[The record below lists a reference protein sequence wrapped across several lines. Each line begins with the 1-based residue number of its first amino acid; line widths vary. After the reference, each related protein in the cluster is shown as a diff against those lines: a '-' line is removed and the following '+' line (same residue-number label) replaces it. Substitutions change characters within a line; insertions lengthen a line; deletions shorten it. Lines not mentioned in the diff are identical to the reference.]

1 MIADPYPVL
10 WTGQRAVVVL
20 PEHIDLSNSADIR
33 GELLSVINR
42 GATALIADMSA
53 TVSCDNS
60 GADAVARAYRR
71 AFSNGTD
78 LRLVVVSPIVRRMI
92 SISGV
97 DRLVS
102 LYPSLEAA
110 LAAATPAERA
120 LAPAVIGS
128 AMAGS
133 ATGGSAMAGSG
144 TGGSAMAG
152 SATGGSGMAG
162 SATGGSATA
171 GSATGGSATG
181 GSGTGGSGMAG
192 SGTGGSATGG
202 SGMAGSAT
210 VGADSRPAD
219 EPESVQPGTGEV
231 PAGQA
236 EPDIGLGTEIA
247 LLDDQGVIVS
257 VNDAWQAFA
266 AANKGDPAR
275 VGPGV
280 SYLEAC
286 AAAGDD
292 PVALEVAA
300 NIHRALAGDLPGPLV
315 VEVPC
320 HSPDTARWFEMLIS
334 PRMDD
339 DGGHSGATVT
349 LSLAKSE
356 PRLGSAAPVAGEGD
370 SAQVLLRLAED
381 RERIA
386 AGMNDL
392 LVHRLFSAGLSLQA
406 ALGILGDHPAAGKV
420 WDAVNDLDLALRGL
434 RSILFDQQ
442 APDDYSD

>member
-1 MIADPYPVL
+1 VIADPYPVL

-78 LRLVVVSPIVRRMI
+78 LRLVVVSPIVRRVI
-92 SISGV
+92 GISGV

-110 LAAATPAERA
+110 LAARTPAARA
-120 LAPAVIGS
+120 LAPAAIGS
-128 AMAGS
+128 AAAGS
-133 ATGGSAMAGSG
+133 AAAGSG
-144 TGGSAMAG
+144 AAG
-152 SATGGSGMAG
+152 SAAAG
-162 SATGGSATA
+162 PATTESATTGS
-171 GSATGGSATG
+171 
-181 GSGTGGSGMAG
+181 
-192 SGTGGSATGG
+192 
-202 SGMAGSAT
+202 
-210 VGADSRPAD
+210 DSRPAD
-219 EPESVQPGTGEV
+219 RPESVPPGTGEV

-247 LLDDQGVIVS
+247 LLDHQGVIVS

-266 AANKGDPAR
+266 ATNKGDPAR

-280 SYLEAC
+280 SYLEVC

-339 DGGHSGATVT
+339 DGGHRGATVT

-356 PRLGSAAPVAGEGD
+356 PRLASAAPVAGAGD
-370 SAQVLLRLAED
+370 SAQVIVRLTED

-392 LVHRLFSAGLSLQA
+392 LVHRLFSAGLSLQT
-406 ALGILGDHPAAGKV
+406 ALGILGAHPATGKI
-420 WDAVNDLDLALRGL
+420 WDAVNDLDLAVREL
-434 RSILFDQQ
+434 RSILFDQL
-442 APDDYSD
+442 APDDQSD

>member
-78 LRLVVVSPIVRRMI
+78 LRLVVVSPIVRRVI
-92 SISGV
+92 GISGV

-110 LAAATPAERA
+110 LAARTPAARA
-120 LAPAVIGS
+120 LAPAAIGS
-128 AMAGS
+128 AAAGSAAAGSAAAGSAAAGSAAAGS
-133 ATGGSAMAGSG
+133 AT
-144 TGGSAMAG
+144 TV
-152 SATGGSGMAG
+152 SATTGS
-162 SATGGSATA
+162 
-171 GSATGGSATG
+171 
-181 GSGTGGSGMAG
+181 
-192 SGTGGSATGG
+192 
-202 SGMAGSAT
+202 
-210 VGADSRPAD
+210 DSRPAD
-219 EPESVQPGTGEV
+219 RPESVPPGTGEV

-247 LLDDQGVIVS
+247 LLDHQGVIVS

-266 AANKGDPAR
+266 ATNKGDPAR

-280 SYLEAC
+280 SYLEVC

-339 DGGHSGATVT
+339 DGGHRGATVT

-356 PRLGSAAPVAGEGD
+356 PRLASAAPVAGAGD
-370 SAQVLLRLAED
+370 SAQVIVRLAED

-392 LVHRLFSAGLSLQA
+392 LVHRLFSAGLSLQT
-406 ALGILGDHPAAGKV
+406 ALGILGAHPATGKI
-420 WDAVNDLDLALRGL
+420 WDAVNDLDLAVREL
-434 RSILFDQQ
+434 RSILFDQL
-442 APDDYSD
+442 APDDQSD

>member
-78 LRLVVVSPIVRRMI
+78 LRLVVVSPIVRRVI
-92 SISGV
+92 GISGV

-110 LAAATPAERA
+110 LAARTPAARA
-120 LAPAVIGS
+120 LAPAAIGS
-128 AMAGS
+128 AAAGSGAAGSGAAGSGAAGS
-133 ATGGSAMAGSG
+133 AAAGPA
-144 TGGSAMAG
+144 TTE
-152 SATGGSGMAG
+152 SATTGS
-162 SATGGSATA
+162 
-171 GSATGGSATG
+171 
-181 GSGTGGSGMAG
+181 
-192 SGTGGSATGG
+192 
-202 SGMAGSAT
+202 
-210 VGADSRPAD
+210 DSRPAD
-219 EPESVQPGTGEV
+219 RPESVPPGTGEV

-247 LLDDQGVIVS
+247 LLDHQGVIVS

-266 AANKGDPAR
+266 ATNKGDPAR

-280 SYLEAC
+280 SYLEVC

-339 DGGHSGATVT
+339 DGGHRGATVT

-356 PRLGSAAPVAGEGD
+356 PRLASAAPVAGAGD
-370 SAQVLLRLAED
+370 SAQVIVRLTED

-392 LVHRLFSAGLSLQA
+392 LVHRLFSAGLSLQT
-406 ALGILGDHPAAGKV
+406 ALGILGAHPATGKI
-420 WDAVNDLDLALRGL
+420 WDAVNDLDLAVREL
-434 RSILFDQQ
+434 RSILFDQL
-442 APDDYSD
+442 APDDQSD

>member
-78 LRLVVVSPIVRRMI
+78 LRLVVVSPIVRRVI
-92 SISGV
+92 GISGV

-110 LAAATPAERA
+110 LAARTPAARA
-120 LAPAVIGS
+120 LAPAAIGS
-128 AMAGS
+128 AA
-133 ATGGSAMAGSG
+133 AGSG
-144 TGGSAMAG
+144 AAG
-152 SATGGSGMAG
+152 SGAA
-162 SATGGSATA
+162 GSATA
-171 GSATGGSATG
+171 GSAA
-181 GSGTGGSGMAG
+181 
-192 SGTGGSATGG
+192 
-202 SGMAGSAT
+202 AGSAT
-210 VGADSRPAD
+210 TESATTGSDSRPAD
-219 EPESVQPGTGEV
+219 RPESVPPGTGEV

-247 LLDDQGVIVS
+247 LLDHQGVIVS

-266 AANKGDPAR
+266 ATNKGDPAR

-280 SYLEAC
+280 SYLEVC

-339 DGGHSGATVT
+339 DGGHRGATVT

-356 PRLGSAAPVAGEGD
+356 PRLASAAPVAGAGD
-370 SAQVLLRLAED
+370 SAQVIVRLTED

-392 LVHRLFSAGLSLQA
+392 LVHRLFSAGLSLQT
-406 ALGILGDHPAAGKV
+406 ALGILGAHPATGKI
-420 WDAVNDLDLALRGL
+420 WDAVNDLDLAVREL
-434 RSILFDQQ
+434 RSILFDQL
-442 APDDYSD
+442 APDDQSD

>member
-1 MIADPYPVL
+1 VIADPYPVL

-78 LRLVVVSPIVRRMI
+78 LRLVVVSPIVRRVI
-92 SISGV
+92 GISGV

-110 LAAATPAERA
+110 LAARTPAARA
-120 LAPAVIGS
+120 LAPAAIGS
-128 AMAGS
+128 AA
-133 ATGGSAMAGSG
+133 AGSG
-144 TGGSAMAG
+144 AAV
-152 SATGGSGMAG
+152 SATAV
-162 SATGGSATA
+162 SAAAGSATA
-171 GSATGGSATG
+171 GSAAAGSA
-181 GSGTGGSGMAG
+181 A
-192 SGTGGSATGG
+192 
-202 SGMAGSAT
+202 AGSAT
-210 VGADSRPAD
+210 TESATTGSDSRPAD
-219 EPESVQPGTGEV
+219 RPESVPPGTGEV

-247 LLDDQGVIVS
+247 LLDHQGVIVS

-266 AANKGDPAR
+266 ATNKGDPAR

-280 SYLEAC
+280 SYLEVC

-339 DGGHSGATVT
+339 DGGHRGATVT

-356 PRLGSAAPVAGEGD
+356 PRLASAAPVAGAGD
-370 SAQVLLRLAED
+370 SAQVIVRLTED

-392 LVHRLFSAGLSLQA
+392 LVHRLFSAGLSLQT
-406 ALGILGDHPAAGKV
+406 ALGILGAHPATGKI
-420 WDAVNDLDLALRGL
+420 WDAVNDLDLAVREL
-434 RSILFDQQ
+434 RSILFDQL
-442 APDDYSD
+442 APDDQSD

>member
-78 LRLVVVSPIVRRMI
+78 LRLVVVSPIVRRVI
-92 SISGV
+92 GISGV

-110 LAAATPAERA
+110 LAARTPAARA
-120 LAPAVIGS
+120 LAPAAIGFAAAGS
-128 AMAGS
+128 GAAGSGAAGSGAAGS
-133 ATGGSAMAGSG
+133 AAAGPA
-144 TGGSAMAG
+144 TTE
-152 SATGGSGMAG
+152 SATTGS
-162 SATGGSATA
+162 
-171 GSATGGSATG
+171 
-181 GSGTGGSGMAG
+181 
-192 SGTGGSATGG
+192 
-202 SGMAGSAT
+202 
-210 VGADSRPAD
+210 DSRPAD
-219 EPESVQPGTGEV
+219 RPESVPPGTGEV

-247 LLDDQGVIVS
+247 LLDHQGVIVS

-266 AANKGDPAR
+266 ATNKGDPAR

-280 SYLEAC
+280 SYLEVC

-339 DGGHSGATVT
+339 DGGHRGATVT

-356 PRLGSAAPVAGEGD
+356 PRLASAAPVAGAGD
-370 SAQVLLRLAED
+370 SAQVIVRLTED

-392 LVHRLFSAGLSLQA
+392 LVHRLFSAGLSLQT
-406 ALGILGDHPAAGKV
+406 ALGILGAHPATGKI
-420 WDAVNDLDLALRGL
+420 WDAVNDLDLAVREL
-434 RSILFDQQ
+434 RSILFDQL
-442 APDDYSD
+442 APDDQSD

>member
-1 MIADPYPVL
+1 VIADPYPVL

-78 LRLVVVSPIVRRMI
+78 LRLVVVSPIVRRVI
-92 SISGV
+92 GISGV

-110 LAAATPAERA
+110 LAARTPAARA
-120 LAPAVIGS
+120 LAPAAIGS
-128 AMAGS
+128 AAAGAGAAGAGAAGSGAAGS
-133 ATGGSAMAGSG
+133 AAAGPA
-144 TGGSAMAG
+144 TTE
-152 SATGGSGMAG
+152 SATTGS
-162 SATGGSATA
+162 
-171 GSATGGSATG
+171 
-181 GSGTGGSGMAG
+181 
-192 SGTGGSATGG
+192 
-202 SGMAGSAT
+202 
-210 VGADSRPAD
+210 DSRPAD
-219 EPESVQPGTGEV
+219 RPESVPPGTGEV

-247 LLDDQGVIVS
+247 LLDHQGAIVS

-266 AANKGDPAR
+266 ATNKGDPAR

-280 SYLEAC
+280 SYLEVC

-339 DGGHSGATVT
+339 DGGHRGATVT

-356 PRLGSAAPVAGEGD
+356 PRLASAAPVAGAGD
-370 SAQVLLRLAED
+370 SAQVIVRLTED

-392 LVHRLFSAGLSLQA
+392 LVHRLFSAGLSLQT
-406 ALGILGDHPAAGKV
+406 ALGILGAHPATGKI
-420 WDAVNDLDLALRGL
+420 WDAVNDLDLAVREL
-434 RSILFDQQ
+434 RSILFDQL
-442 APDDYSD
+442 APDDQSD

>member
-78 LRLVVVSPIVRRMI
+78 LRLVVVSPIVRRVI
-92 SISGV
+92 GISGV

-110 LAAATPAERA
+110 LAARTPAARA
-120 LAPAVIGS
+120 LAPAAIGS
-128 AMAGS
+128 AA
-133 ATGGSAMAGSG
+133 AGSG
-144 TGGSAMAG
+144 AA
-152 SATGGSGMAG
+152 
-162 SATGGSATA
+162 GSATA
-171 GSATGGSATG
+171 GSAA
-181 GSGTGGSGMAG
+181 
-192 SGTGGSATGG
+192 
-202 SGMAGSAT
+202 AGSAT
-210 VGADSRPAD
+210 TESATTGSDSRPAD
-219 EPESVQPGTGEV
+219 RPESVPPGTGEV

-247 LLDDQGVIVS
+247 LLDHQGVIVS

-266 AANKGDPAR
+266 ATNKGDPAR

-280 SYLEAC
+280 SYLEVC

-339 DGGHSGATVT
+339 DGGHRGATVT

-356 PRLGSAAPVAGEGD
+356 PRLASAAPVAGAGD
-370 SAQVLLRLAED
+370 SAQVIVRLAED

-392 LVHRLFSAGLSLQA
+392 LVHRLFSAGLSLQT
-406 ALGILGDHPAAGKV
+406 ALGILGAHPATGKI
-420 WDAVNDLDLALRGL
+420 WDAVNDLDLAVREL
-434 RSILFDQQ
+434 RSILFDQL
-442 APDDYSD
+442 APDDQSD

>member
-1 MIADPYPVL
+1 VIADPYPVL

-78 LRLVVVSPIVRRMI
+78 LRLVVVSPIVRRVI
-92 SISGV
+92 GISGV

-110 LAAATPAERA
+110 LAARTPAARA
-120 LAPAVIGS
+120 LAPAAIGS
-128 AMAGS
+128 AAAGSGAAGSGAAGS
-133 ATGGSAMAGSG
+133 AAAGPA
-144 TGGSAMAG
+144 TTE
-152 SATGGSGMAG
+152 SATTGS
-162 SATGGSATA
+162 
-171 GSATGGSATG
+171 
-181 GSGTGGSGMAG
+181 
-192 SGTGGSATGG
+192 
-202 SGMAGSAT
+202 
-210 VGADSRPAD
+210 DSRPAD
-219 EPESVQPGTGEV
+219 RPESVPPGTGEV

-247 LLDDQGVIVS
+247 LLDHQGVIVS

-266 AANKGDPAR
+266 ATNKGDPAR

-280 SYLEAC
+280 SYLEVC

-339 DGGHSGATVT
+339 DGGHRGATVT

-356 PRLGSAAPVAGEGD
+356 PRLASAAPVAGAGD
-370 SAQVLLRLAED
+370 SAQVIVRLAED

-392 LVHRLFSAGLSLQA
+392 LVHRLFSAGLSLQT
-406 ALGILGDHPAAGKV
+406 ALGILGAHPATGKI
-420 WDAVNDLDLALRGL
+420 WDAVNDLDLAVREL
-434 RSILFDQQ
+434 RSILFDQL
-442 APDDYSD
+442 APDDQSD

>member
-1 MIADPYPVL
+1 VIADPYPVL

-78 LRLVVVSPIVRRMI
+78 LRLVVVSPIVRRVI
-92 SISGV
+92 GISGV

-110 LAAATPAERA
+110 LAARTPAARA
-120 LAPAVIGS
+120 LAPAAIGS
-128 AMAGS
+128 AAAGSGAAGSGAAGSGAAGS
-133 ATGGSAMAGSG
+133 AAAGPA
-144 TGGSAMAG
+144 TTE
-152 SATGGSGMAG
+152 SATTGS
-162 SATGGSATA
+162 
-171 GSATGGSATG
+171 
-181 GSGTGGSGMAG
+181 
-192 SGTGGSATGG
+192 
-202 SGMAGSAT
+202 
-210 VGADSRPAD
+210 DSRPAD
-219 EPESVQPGTGEV
+219 RPESVPPGTGEV

-247 LLDDQGVIVS
+247 LLDHQGVIVS

-266 AANKGDPAR
+266 ATNKGDPAR

-280 SYLEAC
+280 SYLEVC

-339 DGGHSGATVT
+339 DGGHRGATVT

-356 PRLGSAAPVAGEGD
+356 PRLASAAPVAGAGD
-370 SAQVLLRLAED
+370 SAQVIVRLTED

-392 LVHRLFSAGLSLQA
+392 LVHRLFSAGLSLQT
-406 ALGILGDHPAAGKV
+406 ALGILGAHPATGKI
-420 WDAVNDLDLALRGL
+420 WDAVNDLDLAVREL
-434 RSILFDQQ
+434 RSILFDQL
-442 APDDYSD
+442 APDDQSD

>member
-78 LRLVVVSPIVRRMI
+78 LRLVVVSPIVRRVI
-92 SISGV
+92 GISGV

-110 LAAATPAERA
+110 LAARTPAARA
-120 LAPAVIGS
+120 LAPAAIGS
-128 AMAGS
+128 AAAGSGAAGSGAAGSGAAGS
-133 ATGGSAMAGSG
+133 AAAGPA
-144 TGGSAMAG
+144 TTE
-152 SATGGSGMAG
+152 SATTGS
-162 SATGGSATA
+162 
-171 GSATGGSATG
+171 
-181 GSGTGGSGMAG
+181 
-192 SGTGGSATGG
+192 
-202 SGMAGSAT
+202 
-210 VGADSRPAD
+210 DSRPAD
-219 EPESVQPGTGEV
+219 RPESVPPGTGEV

-247 LLDDQGVIVS
+247 LLDHQGVIVS

-266 AANKGDPAR
+266 ATNKGDPAR

-280 SYLEAC
+280 SYLEVC

-339 DGGHSGATVT
+339 DGGHRGATVT

-356 PRLGSAAPVAGEGD
+356 PRLASAAPVAGAGD
-370 SAQVLLRLAED
+370 SAQVIVRLAED

-392 LVHRLFSAGLSLQA
+392 LVHRLFSAGLSLQT
-406 ALGILGDHPAAGKV
+406 ALGILGAHPATGKI
-420 WDAVNDLDLALRGL
+420 WDAVNDLDLAVREL
-434 RSILFDQQ
+434 RSILFDQL
-442 APDDYSD
+442 APDDQSD

>member
-78 LRLVVVSPIVRRMI
+78 LRLVVVSPIVRRVI
-92 SISGV
+92 GISGV

-110 LAAATPAERA
+110 LAARTPAARA
-120 LAPAVIGS
+120 LAPAAIGS
-128 AMAGS
+128 AA
-133 ATGGSAMAGSG
+133 A
-144 TGGSAMAG
+144 
-152 SATGGSGMAG
+152 
-162 SATGGSATA
+162 GSATA
-171 GSATGGSATG
+171 GSATAGSAA
-181 GSGTGGSGMAG
+181 AG
-192 SGTGGSATGG
+192 SAA
-202 SGMAGSAT
+202 AGSAT
-210 VGADSRPAD
+210 TESATTGSDSRPAD
-219 EPESVQPGTGEV
+219 RPESVPPGTGEV

-247 LLDDQGVIVS
+247 LLDHQGVIVS

-266 AANKGDPAR
+266 ATNKGDPAR

-280 SYLEAC
+280 SYLEVC

-339 DGGHSGATVT
+339 DGGHRGATVT

-356 PRLGSAAPVAGEGD
+356 PRLASAAPVAGAGD
-370 SAQVLLRLAED
+370 SAQVIVRLTED

-392 LVHRLFSAGLSLQA
+392 LVHRLFSAGLSLQT
-406 ALGILGDHPAAGKV
+406 ALGILGAHPATGKI
-420 WDAVNDLDLALRGL
+420 WDAVNDLDLAVREL
-434 RSILFDQQ
+434 RSILFDQL
-442 APDDYSD
+442 APDDQSD

>member
-78 LRLVVVSPIVRRMI
+78 LRLVVVSPIVRRVI
-92 SISGV
+92 GISGV

-110 LAAATPAERA
+110 LAARTPAARA
-120 LAPAVIGS
+120 LAPAAIGS
-128 AMAGS
+128 AAAGSGTAGSAAAGS
-133 ATGGSAMAGSG
+133 AT
-144 TGGSAMAG
+144 TE
-152 SATGGSGMAG
+152 SATTGS
-162 SATGGSATA
+162 
-171 GSATGGSATG
+171 
-181 GSGTGGSGMAG
+181 
-192 SGTGGSATGG
+192 
-202 SGMAGSAT
+202 
-210 VGADSRPAD
+210 DSRPAD
-219 EPESVQPGTGEV
+219 RPESVPPGTGEV

-247 LLDDQGVIVS
+247 LLDHQGVIVS

-266 AANKGDPAR
+266 ATNKGDPAR

-280 SYLEAC
+280 SYLEVC

-339 DGGHSGATVT
+339 DGGHRGATVT

-356 PRLGSAAPVAGEGD
+356 PRLASAAPVAGAGD
-370 SAQVLLRLAED
+370 SAQVIVRLAED

-392 LVHRLFSAGLSLQA
+392 LVHRLFSAGLSLQT
-406 ALGILGDHPAAGKV
+406 ALGILGAHPATGKI
-420 WDAVNDLDLALRGL
+420 WDAVNDLDLAVREL
-434 RSILFDQQ
+434 RSILFDQL
-442 APDDYSD
+442 APDDQSD

>member
-1 MIADPYPVL
+1 VIADPYPVL

-78 LRLVVVSPIVRRMI
+78 LRLVVVSPIVRRVI
-92 SISGV
+92 GISGV

-110 LAAATPAERA
+110 LAARTPAARA
-120 LAPAVIGS
+120 LAPAAIGS
-128 AMAGS
+128 AAAGSGAAGSGAAGSGAAGSAAAGS
-133 ATGGSAMAGSG
+133 AT
-144 TGGSAMAG
+144 TE
-152 SATGGSGMAG
+152 SATTGS
-162 SATGGSATA
+162 
-171 GSATGGSATG
+171 
-181 GSGTGGSGMAG
+181 
-192 SGTGGSATGG
+192 
-202 SGMAGSAT
+202 
-210 VGADSRPAD
+210 DSRPAD
-219 EPESVQPGTGEV
+219 RPESVPPGTGEV

-247 LLDDQGVIVS
+247 LLDHQGVIVS

-266 AANKGDPAR
+266 ATNKGDPAR

-280 SYLEAC
+280 SYLEVC

-339 DGGHSGATVT
+339 DGGHRGATVT

-356 PRLGSAAPVAGEGD
+356 PRLASAAPVAGAGD
-370 SAQVLLRLAED
+370 SAQVIVRLTED

-392 LVHRLFSAGLSLQA
+392 LVHRLFSAGLSLQT
-406 ALGILGDHPAAGKV
+406 ALGILGAHPATGKI
-420 WDAVNDLDLALRGL
+420 WDAVNDLDLAVREL
-434 RSILFDQQ
+434 RSILFDQL
-442 APDDYSD
+442 APDDQSD

>member
-78 LRLVVVSPIVRRMI
+78 LRLVVVSPIVRRVI
-92 SISGV
+92 GISGV

-110 LAAATPAERA
+110 LAARTPAARA
-120 LAPAVIGS
+120 LAPAAIGS
-128 AMAGS
+128 AA
-133 ATGGSAMAGSG
+133 AGSG
-144 TGGSAMAG
+144 AAG
-152 SATGGSGMAG
+152 SGAA
-162 SATGGSATA
+162 GSATA
-171 GSATGGSATG
+171 GSAAAGSA
-181 GSGTGGSGMAG
+181 A
-192 SGTGGSATGG
+192 
-202 SGMAGSAT
+202 AGSAT
-210 VGADSRPAD
+210 TGSDSRPAD
-219 EPESVQPGTGEV
+219 RPESVPPGTGEV

-247 LLDDQGVIVS
+247 LLDHQGVIVS

-266 AANKGDPAR
+266 ATNKGDPAR

-280 SYLEAC
+280 SYLEVC

-339 DGGHSGATVT
+339 DGGHRGATVT

-356 PRLGSAAPVAGEGD
+356 PRLASAAPVAGAGD
-370 SAQVLLRLAED
+370 SAQVIVRLTED

-392 LVHRLFSAGLSLQA
+392 LVHRLFSAGLSLQT
-406 ALGILGDHPAAGKV
+406 ALGILGAHPATGKI
-420 WDAVNDLDLALRGL
+420 WDAVNDLDLAVREL
-434 RSILFDQQ
+434 RSILFDQL
-442 APDDYSD
+442 APDDQSD

>member
-78 LRLVVVSPIVRRMI
+78 LRLVVVSPIVRRVI
-92 SISGV
+92 GISGV

-110 LAAATPAERA
+110 LAARTPAARA
-120 LAPAVIGS
+120 LAPAAIGS
-128 AMAGS
+128 AA
-133 ATGGSAMAGSG
+133 AGSG
-144 TGGSAMAG
+144 AA
-152 SATGGSGMAG
+152 
-162 SATGGSATA
+162 GSATA
-171 GSATGGSATG
+171 GSAA
-181 GSGTGGSGMAG
+181 
-192 SGTGGSATGG
+192 
-202 SGMAGSAT
+202 AGSAT
-210 VGADSRPAD
+210 TESATTGSDSRPAD
-219 EPESVQPGTGEV
+219 RPESVPPGTGEV

-247 LLDDQGVIVS
+247 LLDHQGVIVS

-266 AANKGDPAR
+266 ATNKGDPAR

-280 SYLEAC
+280 SYLEVC

-339 DGGHSGATVT
+339 DGGHRGATVT

-356 PRLGSAAPVAGEGD
+356 PRLASAAPVAGAGD
-370 SAQVLLRLAED
+370 SAQVIVRLTED

-392 LVHRLFSAGLSLQA
+392 LVHRLFSAGLSLQT
-406 ALGILGDHPAAGKV
+406 ALGILGAHPATGKI
-420 WDAVNDLDLALRGL
+420 WDAVNDLDLAVREL
-434 RSILFDQQ
+434 RSILFDQL
-442 APDDYSD
+442 APDDQSD

>member
-78 LRLVVVSPIVRRMI
+78 LRLVVVSPIVRRVI
-92 SISGV
+92 GISGV

-110 LAAATPAERA
+110 LAARTPAARA
-120 LAPAVIGS
+120 LAPAAIGS
-128 AMAGS
+128 AA
-133 ATGGSAMAGSG
+133 AGSG
-144 TGGSAMAG
+144 AA
-152 SATGGSGMAG
+152 
-162 SATGGSATA
+162 GSATA
-171 GSATGGSATG
+171 GSAA
-181 GSGTGGSGMAG
+181 
-192 SGTGGSATGG
+192 
-202 SGMAGSAT
+202 AGSAT
-210 VGADSRPAD
+210 TGSDSRPAD
-219 EPESVQPGTGEV
+219 RPESVPPGTGEV

-247 LLDDQGVIVS
+247 LLDHQGVIVS

-266 AANKGDPAR
+266 ATNKGDPAR

-280 SYLEAC
+280 SYLEVC

-339 DGGHSGATVT
+339 DGGHRGATVT

-356 PRLGSAAPVAGEGD
+356 PRLASAAPVAGAGD
-370 SAQVLLRLAED
+370 SAQVIVRLTED

-392 LVHRLFSAGLSLQA
+392 LVHRLFSAGLSLQT
-406 ALGILGDHPAAGKV
+406 ALGILGAHPATGKI
-420 WDAVNDLDLALRGL
+420 WDAVNDLDLAVREL
-434 RSILFDQQ
+434 RSILFDQL
-442 APDDYSD
+442 APDDQSD

>member
-78 LRLVVVSPIVRRMI
+78 LRLVVVSPIVRRVI

-133 ATGGSAMAGSG
+133 ATGGSAMAGS
-144 TGGSAMAG
+144 
-152 SATGGSGMAG
+152 
-162 SATGGSATA
+162 ATGGSATA
-171 GSATGGSATG
+171 
-181 GSGTGGSGMAG
+181 
-192 SGTGGSATGG
+192 GSATGG

-420 WDAVNDLDLALRGL
+420 WDAVNDLDLAVREL
-434 RSILFDQQ
+434 RSILFDQL
-442 APDDYSD
+442 APDDQSD

>member
-78 LRLVVVSPIVRRMI
+78 LRLVVVSPIVRRVI
-92 SISGV
+92 GISGV

-110 LAAATPAERA
+110 LAARTPAARA
-120 LAPAVIGS
+120 LAPAAIGS
-128 AMAGS
+128 AAAGS
-133 ATGGSAMAGSG
+133 AAA
-144 TGGSAMAG
+144 
-152 SATGGSGMAG
+152 
-162 SATGGSATA
+162 GSATA
-171 GSATGGSATG
+171 GSAAAGSA
-181 GSGTGGSGMAG
+181 A
-192 SGTGGSATGG
+192 
-202 SGMAGSAT
+202 AGSAT
-210 VGADSRPAD
+210 TESATTGSDSRPAD
-219 EPESVQPGTGEV
+219 RPESVPPGTGEV

-247 LLDDQGVIVS
+247 LLDHQGVIVS

-266 AANKGDPAR
+266 ATNKGDPAR

-280 SYLEAC
+280 SYLEVC

-320 HSPDTARWFEMLIS
+320 HSPDTARWFELLIS

-339 DGGHSGATVT
+339 DGGHRGATVT

-356 PRLGSAAPVAGEGD
+356 PRLASAAPVAGAGD
-370 SAQVLLRLAED
+370 SAQVIVRLAED

-392 LVHRLFSAGLSLQA
+392 LVHRLFSAGLSLQT
-406 ALGILGDHPAAGKV
+406 ALGILGAHPATGKI
-420 WDAVNDLDLALRGL
+420 WDAVNDLDLAVREL
-434 RSILFDQQ
+434 RSILFDQL
-442 APDDYSD
+442 APDDQSD

>member
-78 LRLVVVSPIVRRMI
+78 LRLVVVSPIVRRVI
-92 SISGV
+92 GISGV

-110 LAAATPAERA
+110 LAARTPAARA
-120 LAPAVIGS
+120 LAPAAIGS
-128 AMAGS
+128 AAAGFGAAGSGAAGSGAAGS
-133 ATGGSAMAGSG
+133 AAAGPA
-144 TGGSAMAG
+144 TTE
-152 SATGGSGMAG
+152 SATTGS
-162 SATGGSATA
+162 
-171 GSATGGSATG
+171 
-181 GSGTGGSGMAG
+181 
-192 SGTGGSATGG
+192 
-202 SGMAGSAT
+202 
-210 VGADSRPAD
+210 DSRPAD
-219 EPESVQPGTGEV
+219 RPESVPPGTGEV

-247 LLDDQGVIVS
+247 LLDHQGVIVS

-266 AANKGDPAR
+266 ATNKGDPAR

-280 SYLEAC
+280 SYLEVC

-339 DGGHSGATVT
+339 DGGHRGATVT

-356 PRLGSAAPVAGEGD
+356 PRLASAAPVAGAGD
-370 SAQVLLRLAED
+370 SAQVIVRLTED

-392 LVHRLFSAGLSLQA
+392 LVHRLFSAGLSLQT
-406 ALGILGDHPAAGKV
+406 ALGILGAHPATGKI
-420 WDAVNDLDLALRGL
+420 WDAVNDLDLAVREL
-434 RSILFDQQ
+434 RSILFDQL
-442 APDDYSD
+442 APDDQSD

>member
-1 MIADPYPVL
+1 MIAEPYPVL

-71 AFSNGTD
+71 AVSNGTD
-78 LRLVVVSPIVRRMI
+78 LRLVVSSPIVRRVI
-92 SISGV
+92 SISGI

-110 LAAATPAERA
+110 LAARTPAARA
-120 LAPAVIGS
+120 LAPAARALAPAAV
-128 AMAGS
+128 GS
-133 ATGGSAMAGSG
+133 ATS
-144 TGGSAMAG
+144 
-152 SATGGSGMAG
+152 
-162 SATGGSATA
+162 GSATA
-171 GSATGGSATG
+171 G
-181 GSGTGGSGMAG
+181 AG
-192 SGTGGSATGG
+192 SGPTDSLASA
-202 SGMAGSAT
+202 
-210 VGADSRPAD
+210 
-219 EPESVQPGTGEV
+219 QPGRGEV
-231 PAGQA
+231 PAGRA
-236 EPDIGLGTEIA
+236 ERDIELGTEIA
-247 LLDDQGVIVS
+247 LLDHQGVIVA

-266 AANKGDPAR
+266 VANNGDPAR
-275 VGPGV
+275 GGPGV
-280 SYLEAC
+280 SYLEVC

-320 HSPDTARWFEMLIS
+320 HSPDTTRWFEMLIS
-334 PRMDD
+334 ARLDD
-339 DGGHSGATVT
+339 DGEHMGATLT

-356 PRLGSAAPVAGEGD
+356 PRLVPAAPVAGECD
-370 SAQVLLRLAED
+370 SAQVIVRLVEE

-386 AGMNDL
+386 AGLNDL

-406 ALGILGDHPAAGKV
+406 ALGILGDHPAVARI
-420 WDAVNDLDLALRGL
+420 WDAVNALDLAVRDL
-434 RSILFDQQ
+434 RSILFDQS
-442 APDDYSD
+442 APDRHCG

>member
-1 MIADPYPVL
+1 VIADPYPVL

-78 LRLVVVSPIVRRMI
+78 LRLVVVSPIVRRVI
-92 SISGV
+92 SVSGV

-110 LAAATPAERA
+110 LVAATPAERA

-128 AMAGS
+128 ATAGS
-133 ATGGSAMAGSG
+133 AT
-144 TGGSAMAG
+144 AG
-152 SATGGSGMAG
+152 SA
-162 SATGGSATA
+162 ATGSATA
-171 GSATGGSATG
+171 GSATAGSATA
-181 GSGTGGSGMAG
+181 GSGM
-192 SGTGGSATGG
+192 T
-202 SGMAGSAT
+202 GSAT

-219 EPESVQPGTGEV
+219 GPESVQPGTGEV

-236 EPDIGLGTEIA
+236 EPDTGLGTEIA
-247 LLDDQGVIVS
+247 LLDHQGVIVS

-339 DGGHSGATVT
+339 DGGYSGATVT

-356 PRLGSAAPVAGEGD
+356 PRLGSAALVAGEGD
-370 SAQVLLRLAED
+370 SAHVMLRLAED

-406 ALGILGDHPAAGKV
+406 ALGILSNHPAAGKV
-420 WDAVNDLDLALRGL
+420 WDAVNDLDLALRDL

-442 APDDYSD
+442 APGDHFD

>member
-1 MIADPYPVL
+1 VIADPYPVL

-78 LRLVVVSPIVRRMI
+78 LRLVVVSPIVRRVI
-92 SISGV
+92 SLSGV

-110 LAAATPAERA
+110 LAATTPAERA

-128 AMAGS
+128 ATAGS
-133 ATGGSAMAGSG
+133 ATAGSATAGSATAGSG
-144 TGGSAMAG
+144 TAG
-152 SATGGSGMAG
+152 SGMAGSGMAG
-162 SATGGSATA
+162 SATAGSGMAGSATA
-171 GSATGGSATG
+171 GSATAGSAT
-181 GSGTGGSGMAG
+181 
-192 SGTGGSATGG
+192 
-202 SGMAGSAT
+202 AGSAT
-210 VGADSRPAD
+210 VGADSRPVD
-219 EPESVQPGTGEV
+219 GPESVQPGTGEV

-236 EPDIGLGTEIA
+236 EPDSGLGTEIA
-247 LLDDQGVIVS
+247 LLDHQGVIVS

-275 VGPGV
+275 VGRGV

-300 NIHRALAGDLPGPLV
+300 NIRRALAGDLPGPLV

-334 PRMDD
+334 PRIDD

-356 PRLGSAAPVAGEGD
+356 PRLGSAAPVAGEAD
-370 SAQVLLRLAED
+370 SAQVMLRLAED

-406 ALGILGDHPAAGKV
+406 ALGFLGDHPAAGKV
-420 WDAVNDLDLALRGL
+420 WDAVNDLDLALRDL

-442 APDDYSD
+442 APADHSD

>member
-1 MIADPYPVL
+1 VIADPYPVL

-78 LRLVVVSPIVRRMI
+78 LRLVVVSPIVRRVI
-92 SISGV
+92 GISGV

-110 LAAATPAERA
+110 LAARTPAARA
-120 LAPAVIGS
+120 LAPAAIGS
-128 AMAGS
+128 AAAGSGAAGSGAAGSGAAGS
-133 ATGGSAMAGSG
+133 AAAGPA
-144 TGGSAMAG
+144 TTE
-152 SATGGSGMAG
+152 SATTGS
-162 SATGGSATA
+162 
-171 GSATGGSATG
+171 
-181 GSGTGGSGMAG
+181 
-192 SGTGGSATGG
+192 
-202 SGMAGSAT
+202 
-210 VGADSRPAD
+210 DSRPAD
-219 EPESVQPGTGEV
+219 RPESVPPGTGEV

-247 LLDDQGVIVS
+247 LLDHQGVIVS

-266 AANKGDPAR
+266 ATNKGDPAR

-280 SYLEAC
+280 SYLEVC

-339 DGGHSGATVT
+339 DGGHRGATVT

-356 PRLGSAAPVAGEGD
+356 PRLASAAPVAGAGD
-370 SAQVLLRLAED
+370 SAQVIVRLAED

-392 LVHRLFSAGLSLQA
+392 LVHRLFSAGLSLQT
-406 ALGILGDHPAAGKV
+406 ALGILGAHPATGKI
-420 WDAVNDLDLALRGL
+420 WDAVNDLDLAVREL
-434 RSILFDQQ
+434 RSILFDQL
-442 APDDYSD
+442 APDDQSD

>member
-144 TGGSAMAG
+144 TGGSAMA
-152 SATGGSGMAG
+152 
-162 SATGGSATA
+162 
-171 GSATGGSATG
+171 
-181 GSGTGGSGMAG
+181 
-192 SGTGGSATGG
+192 GSATGG